1 MVKMFN
7 FSYYKTTFKRGVLHT
22 NKVRVSND
30 NNVSMKIISVINQKG
45 GVGKTAIVV
54 DVAGALNRYIT
65 DNKLNV
71 RCEVVGY

>member
-1 MVKMFN
+1 
-7 FSYYKTTFKRGVLHT
+7 
-22 NKVRVSND
+22 
-30 NNVSMKIISVINQKG
+30 MKINKKKKKKG

-71 RCEVVGY
+71 RLLVIDANPQGNTTDTLLGKRDEFLAYL